1 MQLLCVSAAMS
12 WLHEA
17 ALQVF
22 QASFSMNI

>member
-1 MQLLCVSAAMS
+1 MQLLSVSAAMS
-12 WLHEA
+12 WFHKA